1 MNAHYSFSDLG
12 YNARLVI
19 GWTLV
24 VAGVL
29 IIGFHLPTASILMTI
44 GICVVVPAY
53 YARTRNEQ
61 SSTRTTV
68 RQRPARQKP
77 KERSKKEQALEYR
90 DLFLEGI
97 ISFEEYHDAVAQ
109 LYPELNRCRLM
120 NTNEAQQDEDAD
132 AE

>member
-1 MNAHYSFSDLG
+1 M
-12 YNARLVI
+12 
-19 GWTLV
+19 
-24 VAGVL
+24 
-29 IIGFHLPTASILMTI
+29 
-44 GICVVVPAY
+44 
-53 YARTRNEQ
+53 
-61 SSTRTTV
+61 

-97 ISFEEYHDAVAQ
+97 ISFGEYHDAVAQ

-132 AE
+132 AG